1 MLHIAQRRAAGL
13 QVRVGHVCFQPAY
26 SRVSGNAAADGL
38 AASRSSRV
46 GAQPARQFLGRGE
59 DAIALP
65 GVILPE
71 LAGSALSL
79 DALRLMADTG
89 KAWPLVEGTGRI
101 YGLWIVESMS
111 ETRTL
116 FFRDGTPRRIEFSL
130 SLKRIDDGLIDLLGA
145 ASSAVLNVGRKL
157 L

>member
-1 MLHIAQRRAAGL
+1 MMLALGMFVFSLHTAAYQEMQRQTDWR
-13 QVRVGHVCFQPAY
+13 HP
-26 SRVSGNAAADGL
+26 
-38 AASRSSRV
+38 SSNRV

-59 DAIALP
+59 DAITLP

-89 KAWPLVEGTGRI
+89 KAWPMVEGSGRI
-101 YGLWIVESMS
+101 YGLWVIESIS
-111 ETRTL
+111 ETRTM
-116 FFRDGTPRRIEFSL
+116 FFRDGTPRRIEFTL
-130 SLKRIDDGLIDLLGA
+130 SLKRIDDGLVDMLGTGT
-145 ASSAVLNVGRKL
+145 STGLNIARKL